1 MYPYYKA
8 AKVLIRSKFKPGLKI
23 DDESILYLRSG
34 FSDIDMYPEVNN
46 GRHLTLMD
54 LGRFDLAVRTG
65 LIGLIRRKNW
75 GLVVGG
81 ASIRYRRK
89 IPFFRKFI
97 LSTRLLGHDGRW
109 FYFEQ
114 TTSRHQ
120 KICSAALVKAGI
132 RSSQGLVPAG
142 EVIKEMGITD
152 WSLKLPDWVNS
163 WIEAEGKRPW
173 PEDSDKPVH
182 GENQTAG

>member
-1 MYPYYKA
+1 MYPYFKA
-8 AKVLIRSKFKPGLKI
+8 IKVLLHSKFKPGLKI
-23 DDESILYLRSG
+23 YDESIVHLRAG

-65 LIGLIRRKNW
+65 LIGFIHRKNW

-89 IPFFRKFI
+89 IPFFRKFT
-97 LSTRLLGHDGRW
+97 LTTKLLGHDERW
-109 FYFEQ
+109 FYFQQ
-114 TTSRHQ
+114 TTSRQQ

-132 RSSQGLVPAG
+132 KSSEGLVPAS
-142 EVIKEMGITD
+142 VVFKEMGIENGP
-152 WSLKLPDWVNS
+152 SKLPDWVKA

-173 PEDSDKPVH
+173 PE
-182 GENQTAG
+182 NI